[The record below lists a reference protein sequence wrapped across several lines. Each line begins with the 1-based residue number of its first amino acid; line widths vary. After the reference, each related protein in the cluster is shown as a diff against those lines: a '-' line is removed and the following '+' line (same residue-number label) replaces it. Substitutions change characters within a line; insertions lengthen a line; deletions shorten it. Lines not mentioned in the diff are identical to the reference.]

1 MFTAEVNG
9 QTPTYSSCVQ
19 LEGLSMRCPSFSN
32 LKSSS
37 TGMPGYGEPPS
48 VKISHMRTPNDHLRR
63 DASESMRLLKSAVLE
78 MFFLQAHAKLHLH
91 VTLVCVDS
99 VKQGFRC
106 HPFHWQ
112 PSLQGTPHISHI
124 FNHHTLSW
132 CVFQPSCTSLCW
144 PPPPSPPCLSQPFS
158 N

>member
-1 MFTAEVNG
+1 MNRT
-9 QTPTYSSCVQ
+9 TPTYSSCVQ
-19 LEGLSMRCPSFSN
+19 FEGLSMRCPSFSN

-78 MFFLQAHAKLHLH
+78 MCFLQAHAKLHLH

-132 CVFQPSCTSLCW
+132 YVFSTKLYLSMLTPTPTTSL
-144 PPPPSPPCLSQPFS
+144 SVSTLF
-158 N
+158 